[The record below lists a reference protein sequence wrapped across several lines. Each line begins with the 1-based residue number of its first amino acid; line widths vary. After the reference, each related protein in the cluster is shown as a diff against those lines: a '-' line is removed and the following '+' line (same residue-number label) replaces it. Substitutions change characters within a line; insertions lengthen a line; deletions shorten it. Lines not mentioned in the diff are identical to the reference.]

1 MAKSKACT
9 CRTRSLVCLSVCM
22 VFGIL
27 FIYFALDMV
36 DCNTDTKK
44 IWEKGKNKKLDFQ
57 SSWHWSQPT
66 LSLSLS
72 LSLSGFCHLS
82 PLQQSSSGLVL
93 VHQYLS
99 QSVGTGVGPLCCS
112 CHIGALTI
120 SFCFALFKSKQ
131 LIDKASHY
139 IYIYIYIYFF
149 LKLCIILLS
158 LLLLFSFEIPR

>member
-1 MAKSKACT
+1 MSDTVACV
-9 CRTRSLVCLSVCM
+9 SVSVWCLA
-22 VFGIL
+22 FYL
-27 FIYFALDMV
+27 FILLWTWSIA
-36 DCNTDTKK
+36 TQ
-44 IWEKGKNKKLDFQ
+44 IRKKLGKKGRIR
-57 SSWHWSQPT
+57 SQIFNLVGIGLNPIA

-72 LSLSGFCHLS
+72 LFGFCHLS

-99 QSVGTGVGPLCCS
+99 QSIGTGVGPLCCS

-139 IYIYIYIYFF
+139 IYIYIFFFFFKSFALYYYHYYYYFP
-149 LKLCIILLS
+149 LKYQDD
-158 LLLLFSFEIPR
+158 RNR